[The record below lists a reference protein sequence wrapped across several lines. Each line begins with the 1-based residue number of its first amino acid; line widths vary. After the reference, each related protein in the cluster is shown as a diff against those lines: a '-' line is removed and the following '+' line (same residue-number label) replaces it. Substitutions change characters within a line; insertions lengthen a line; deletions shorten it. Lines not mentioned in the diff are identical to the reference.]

1 MMPLKHLS
9 KFCRTRE
16 MLLTNFRI
24 NLVLICFYYS
34 LILILN
40 YVIKSTG
47 IDQSTTFPI
56 TDAKLLQQLK
66 SGLKEELIVLNVN
79 LK

>member
-9 KFCRTRE
+9 NFCRTRE

-24 NLVLICFYYS
+24 NLVLICFYYD

-40 YVIKSTG
+40 YIIKYTG
-47 IDQSTTFPI
+47 IDQPTTFPI

-66 SGLKEELIVLNVN
+66 SGFKEELIGLNVN